1 MNKIFCVYNI
11 SMVRYYVVF
20 KGQVQGV
27 GFRFTL
33 YNYARQNGLT
43 GWVRN
48 RFDGAVEAQIQGE
61 VSKIME
67 VIDLLR
73 NSSRFIDIEDYSIKE
88 MDIVT
93 GEKKFNIVY

>member
-1 MNKIFCVYNI
+1 MYNI
-11 SMVRYYVVF
+11 SMVRYFVVF

-48 RFDGAVEAQIQGE
+48 RFDGSVEAQIQGDA
-61 VSKIME
+61 SKILN
-67 VIDLLR
+67 VIEALK
-73 NSSRFIDIEDYSIKE
+73 NSSRFIDIDDYSIKE
-88 MDIVT
+88 MDVVS
-93 GEKKFNIVY
+93 GEKRFDIVY